1 MLSDIT
7 LTFAIVAAVVVLFV
21 WDRFPV
27 IVVALATSLALWATG
42 VLDLG
47 QALAGFGDPAVVFIA
62 ALFVVS
68 AGLEATGVTAWTGQF
83 LIRQAGESQTG
94 CSS

>member
-1 MLSDIT
+1 MSDIT

-42 VLDLG
+42 VLD
-47 QALAGFGDPAVVFIA
+47 
-62 ALFVVS
+62 S
-68 AGLEATGVTAWTGQF
+68 ARRSPGSA
-83 LIRQAGESQTG
+83 IRR
-94 CSS
+94 